1 MGLEGTDEDTEVQ
14 RSNSPEVTKLEQSP
28 GLPTPSL
35 RFLFLLI
42 TSGEFKLLEMPQV
55 LLNFELMNL
64 LMNE

>member
-14 RSNSPEVTKLEQSP
+14 RSNSPEVTKL
-28 GLPTPSL
+28 

-42 TSGEFKLLEMPQV
+42 TSGEFKLLEMPQI